1 MFGPEPDKKL
11 PFSCRMIQGAA
22 QADVVVAPSMEPKD
36 RKYEVMLPVAFPDE
50 GTFDWL
56 DTYLEKNPQYV
67 EISDRKILE
76 WAEKSGLWKPKG
88 GGWKSSNDKP
98 EFNFGLAGMDDYSVR
113 RVINAVAPIVPRHY
127 IIMEVKSNLVAAE
140 RKEVLARFSAP
151 HFKRIA
157 HVVMGE
163 PNEAYK
169 QKQLDKLL
177 NEKQEKANAEWKAK
191 KAEEE
196 RKKQVEARQ
205 KQLAEMRK
213 KAEEQRKKA
222 VEEAKRKREEEAKKK
237 EAEKKAKEAAEKKE
251 KGEEAGD
258 EAEKKEE
265 EVKEEEKAEEA
276 APMETEEAKE

>member
-67 EISDRKILE
+67 ELSDRKILE

-98 EFNFGLAGMDDYSVR
+98 EFNFGLTGMDDFSIR
-113 RVINAVAPIVPRHY
+113 RVINSVASIVPRHY
-127 IIMEVKSNLVAAE
+127 VIMEVKSNLVSAE
-140 RKEVLARFSAP
+140 RKEVLARFNAP
-151 HFKRIA
+151 HFKRVA

-177 NEKQEKANAEWKAK
+177 KEKQEKANAEWKAK

-213 KAEEQRKKA
+213 KAEARQKQLAEMRKK
-222 VEEAKRKREEEAKKK
+222 KREEEAKKK
-237 EAEKKAKEAAEKKE
+237 EAEKKAEEATAKKE
-251 KGEEAGD
+251 QGEDGGEEG
-258 EAEKKEE
+258 EEKKEE
-265 EVKEEEKAEEA
+265 EVKEEEKAEESA
-276 APMETEEAKE
+276 